1 MRALVMSSTV
11 VKAPIHV
18 NYYIA
23 PTEEVERRVANIKD
37 YYYTQGLRAQVR
49 TRAIDNDE
57 KTTLLIT
64 SLFNVDVDEEAI
76 GALFTSR

>member
-1 MRALVMSSTV
+1 MSPTH
-11 VKAPIHV
+11 VKAPIHI
-18 NYYIA
+18 NYYLA
-23 PTEEVERRVANIKD
+23 PTEEVEKRIANIKD

-49 TRAIDNDE
+49 TQAIDNNE

-76 GALFTSR
+76 GALFTVR